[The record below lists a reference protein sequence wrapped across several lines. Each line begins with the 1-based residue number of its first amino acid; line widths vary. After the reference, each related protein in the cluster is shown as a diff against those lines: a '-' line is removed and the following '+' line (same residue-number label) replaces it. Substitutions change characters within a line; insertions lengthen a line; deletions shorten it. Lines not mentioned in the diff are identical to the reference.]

1 VLAIDLLDRALRL
14 EPRLGQDRS
23 AVAFISVG
31 SSIPKIGLH
40 RAAARFR
47 AAVERVAN
55 ARAIFWGEY
64 QTLTD
69 VMSLGRSR
77 FLTTQGQMLADFS
90 LSGPRRQG
98 RTTFARLLATG
109 MDHPPW
115 TAPPFL
121 KGADPS

>member
-1 VLAIDLLDRALRL
+1 M
-14 EPRLGQDRS
+14 
-23 AVAFISVG
+23 AFISVG

-69 VMSLGRSR
+69 VMNFYKVDPVTDMGLKGRSPVIR
-77 FLTTQGQMLADFS
+77 QVRVKAMLDPLLPPHQAQLVPS
-90 LSGPRRQG
+90 AQSIRERERPTGGL
-98 RTTFARLLATG
+98 RLLYAA
-109 MDHPPW
+109 MRPPI
-115 TAPPFL
+115 
-121 KGADPS
+121 G